1 MFSELSSDQSEA
13 GSEMC
18 VNKQYSCKEG
28 EFAMNTENKNP
39 VNPSGQDFTLLAP
52 TLEKYAAVPGSLIT
66 ILQQAQEIYG
76 YLSEEAIL
84 YISEKTGILP
94 AKIYGVA
101 TFYAQFR
108 LKPVGKY
115 LIMMCKG
122 TACHVNGADRVQEA
136 VEEHLGIQDGD
147 TTEDGIFTLNT
158 VACLGCCSLAPVM
171 MVKSSDG
178 EETYGNLTKDSVV
191 KILDEIRNRKP
202 GEVQ

>member
-1 MFSELSSDQSEA
+1 
-13 GSEMC
+13 
-18 VNKQYSCKEG
+18 
-28 EFAMNTENKNP
+28 MNTEKKQP
-39 VNPSGQDFTLLAP
+39 VNMAGQDFTLLAP

-66 ILQQAQEIYG
+66 ILQQAKEIYG

-84 YISEKTGILP
+84 YISERTGILP

-108 LKPVGKY
+108 LQPVGKY

-122 TACHVNGADRVQEA
+122 TACHVNGADRVEEA
-136 VEEHLGIQDGD
+136 VEEYLGIRDGE

-171 MVKSSDG
+171 MIKSSDG

>member
-1 MFSELSSDQSEA
+1 
-13 GSEMC
+13 
-18 VNKQYSCKEG
+18 
-28 EFAMNTENKNP
+28 MNTEKKQP
-39 VNPSGQDFTLLAP
+39 VNMAGQDFTLLAP

-84 YISEKTGILP
+84 YISERTGILP
-94 AKIYGVA
+94 AMIYGVA

-108 LKPVGKY
+108 LQPVGKY

-122 TACHVNGADRVQEA
+122 TACHVNGADRVEEA
-136 VEEHLGIQDGD
+136 VEEYLGIRDGE

-171 MVKSSDG
+171 MIKSSDG